1 MTQRTTQ
8 ATLGFLLGQ
17 RNYNAL
23 REAMLT
29 MNEVDIAGFI
39 SALPEEETLRSF
51 RLLPKNLASDIFA
64 ELEPDVQRQ
73 LAIGINEREI
83 KQLFDELS
91 VDDAVDMLEEMPA
104 ELVKYIL
111 RNTSP
116 DVRVLLNQYLMYPA
130 DSAGSVM
137 TAEFTD
143 LSADMTAAEALAH
156 IRTNGEDKETIYT
169 CYVVS
174 KQNILQGVLSIRT
187 LFAAG
192 DDDLVGDLMVTNLIF
207 IQTTDTSEDAS
218 KLMRRYNLIA
228 LPVVDAENRLV
239 GIVTIDDAVEVLQEE
254 ATEDLE
260 LMAAMT
266 PSTKPYLKT
275 GVLELAR
282 NRFLWL
288 LILMLSGIVSELV
301 VGRYE
306 AAISVVPIL
315 VAFIPMLSDMGGD
328 AGSQVSTLVIRGM
341 ALDEIV
347 WGDTAHM
354 ILKELA
360 VSLMVTLPLAIL
372 NYFRVAAGG
381 AQPLV
386 ALTISLAL
394 ICTVVMANILGVF
407 LPVLARLCKIDPAL
421 MATPMIASMVDILS
435 MIIYFTIARTLLQ
448 F

>member
-1 MTQRTTQ
+1 MTERKTQ
-8 ATLGFLLGQ
+8 ATLGLLLGQ

-23 REAMLT
+23 RKLLLT
-29 MNEVDIAGFI
+29 MNEVDVADFI
-39 SALPEEETLRSF
+39 NALPEEEALKSF

-73 LAIGINEREI
+73 LIESINEREI
-83 KQLFDELS
+83 TQLFDELA

-111 RNTSP
+111 KNTSP
-116 DVRVLLNQYLMYPA
+116 DSRVLLNQYLMYPA

-143 LSADMTAAEALAH
+143 LSAEMTVTQALAH
-156 IRTNGEDKETIYT
+156 IRSNGEDKETIYT
-169 CYVVS
+169 CYVVN
-174 KQNILQGVLSIRT
+174 KQNVLQGVLSIRS
-187 LFAAG
+187 LFSAK
-192 DDDLVGDLMVTNLIF
+192 DDDLVGDLMVTNLIY
-207 IQTTDTSEDAS
+207 IQTTDTSENAS

-275 GVLELAR
+275 GVFELAK
-282 NRFLWL
+282 NRFFWL
-288 LILMLSGIVSELV
+288 LILMLSGIVSEMV

-306 AAISVVPIL
+306 AAISIIPIL

-341 ALDEIV
+341 ALDEV
-347 WGDTAHM
+347 AWGDTASM

-360 VSLMVTLPLAIL
+360 VSLMVTIPLAAL

-381 AQPLV
+381 AEPLV

-394 ICTVVMANILGVF
+394 ICTVTMANTLGVF
-407 LPVLARLCKIDPAL
+407 LPVLARLCRIDPAL
-421 MATPMIASMVDILS
+421 MATPMIASIVDILS
-435 MIIYFTIARTLLQ
+435 MIIYFNIARGLLQ